1 MKYLKEVIILLIQL
15 LIFYICPLF
24 TSENDMIG
32 LILFIIIVTFILSFV
47 LGLISREKFKY
58 IYPLVICILFLPS
71 VFIYYNESA
80 LVHALWYLII
90 SLCGM
95 LIGSF
100 CYKLINKR

>member
-24 TSENDMIG
+24 AGENDLIG

-47 LGLISREKFKY
+47 LGLISHEKIKY
-58 IYPLVICILFLPS
+58 FYSLVICILFIPS
-71 VFIYYNESA
+71 IFIYYNESA

-90 SLCGM
+90 SLCGI
-95 LIGSF
+95 LIGTF